1 MSLSQ
6 LLYSVALCLHI
17 LGVLGAYIAI
27 GLEWTMLQR
36 VRRAREVTQIREW
49 ISIHGALDKVHGM
62 SGVAILLPGL
72 YMTFT
77 RWSIT
82 APWITIS
89 LLLLIVMNILGIL
102 INSRRLG
109 AIASA
114 AQAASSI
121 TPASDL
127 SRLINSPVL
136 FTSCTTGGVVGLG
149 IVCLMVG
156 KPNLIASL
164 VIIVV
169 SALLGLAF
177 STPSWQPRA
186 VAVPA
191 EEIK

>member
-1 MSLSQ
+1 M
-6 LLYSVALCLHI
+6 
-17 LGVLGAYIAI
+17 
-27 GLEWTMLQR
+27 
-36 VRRAREVTQIREW
+36 
-49 ISIHGALDKVHGM
+49 
-62 SGVAILLPGL
+62 
-72 YMTFT
+72 
-77 RWSIT
+77 

-114 AQAASSI
+114 AQATSSI